1 MIVMMTIF
9 SLIIIYLSIIR
20 IIHIKNKVFIKMK
33 SIIYWSA
40 LLSSA
45 LFMTQCAN
53 SKKITQK
60 NDIPKERNLA
70 YQDIEY

>member
-1 MIVMMTIF
+1 
-9 SLIIIYLSIIR
+9 
-20 IIHIKNKVFIKMK
+20 MK

-60 NDIPKERNLA
+60 NDTPKERNFA
-70 YQDIEY
+70 YQDSFSSSVYYQDL